1 MHIHNKVISAVYKLL
16 LIALVVL
23 GIIESFRESASVSPL
38 RYFTMQCNILVG
50 LVTLYLLLELRR
62 RGEAYPR
69 VRTYFR
75 GLTMLAISI
84 AGIVF
89 RILLAPD
96 YDHIGFANLVAD
108 QIVPIA
114 FVLDWL
120 LFDRKGALRF
130 RDIPV
135 WMIFPLAYVVINLI
149 TALHDGFYPYP
160 FMDVSLHGYGG
171 VAVTVVLM
179 VIAFS
184 ALGALYVGID
194 RLLSRRARGAPA
206 FRSG

>member
-1 MHIHNKVISAVYKLL
+1 
-16 LIALVVL
+16 
-23 GIIESFRESASVSPL
+23 
-38 RYFTMQCNILVG
+38 
-50 LVTLYLLLELRR
+50 
-62 RGEAYPR
+62 
-69 VRTYFR
+69 
-75 GLTMLAISI
+75 MLAISI
-84 AGIVF
+84 TGIVF

-96 YDHIGFANLVAD
+96 LDHISFANLVAD
-108 QIVPIA
+108 QIVPIG

-120 LFDRKGALRF
+120 LFDRKGALMF

-135 WMIFPLAYVVINLI
+135 WIIFPLAYVVINLI
-149 TALHDGFYPYP
+149 TALHDRFYPYP

-194 RLLSRRARGAPA
+194 RLMQRRARGVRA